1 MGLTTKLE
9 RQQARSRWNRSS
21 AGVRRIVLAL
31 CAVVNL
37 SHATMAVQ
45 AKPQNQASSQEL
57 RGVWFTANDM
67 PVLRDRGRMQT
78 AVNQLAD
85 LGFNRLYVVVWNS
98 GLTYYPSQVSQQ
110 RQLQDFTF
118 RGLQGQ
124 DFLGEFIS
132 AGRSR
137 GIAVIPWFEFGFM
150 TPPDSALA
158 KRHRAWL
165 TQKRDG
171 GLTSISA
178 AGEVVW
184 LNPFRPEV
192 QQLITDLVLEV
203 VQFFN
208 RYFFNIRFYF
218 KFWNRN
224 N

>member
-1 MGLTTKLE
+1 MEMEGMGVTTKLG
-9 RQQARSRWNRSS
+9 RQARSRWNRSS

-37 SHATMAVQ
+37 SHAAMAVQ

-67 PVLRDRGRMQT
+67 PVLRDRGRMQA

-124 DFLGEFIS
+124 DYLGDLMYKPNKKTEARLMFS
-132 AGRSR
+132 
-137 GIAVIPWFEFGFM
+137 FEILFC
-150 TPPDSALA
+150 
-158 KRHRAWL
+158 K
-165 TQKRDG
+165 
-171 GLTSISA
+171 I
-178 AGEVVW
+178 
-184 LNPFRPEV
+184 N
-192 QQLITDLVLEV
+192 LVNV
-203 VQFFN
+203 KC
-208 RYFFNIRFYF
+208 FY
-218 KFWNRN
+218 
-224 N
+224 

>member
-1 MGLTTKLE
+1 MGLTMNLS
-9 RQQARSRWNRSS
+9 RQSRSRWNRSS
-21 AGVRRIVLAL
+21 AAGRRIALAL

-37 SHATMAVQ
+37 SHANVAVQ

-137 GIAVIPWFEFGFM
+137 GIAVIP
-150 TPPDSALA
+150 
-158 KRHRAWL
+158 
-165 TQKRDG
+165 
-171 GLTSISA
+171 
-178 AGEVVW
+178 
-184 LNPFRPEV
+184 
-192 QQLITDLVLEV
+192 
-203 VQFFN
+203 
-208 RYFFNIRFYF
+208 
-218 KFWNRN
+218 
-224 N
+224 